1 VSAQQR
7 RWVLSGGLAS
17 GKSQVRRF
25 LDAHGVHTIDADV
38 IGHEVLE
45 SDGPAFSEVE
55 RRWPQVVQA
64 GEVIRSSLAAVVFGD
79 PAELAALEAITHPH
93 IFGRITA
100 QVEEVDGLVVVEV
113 PVLSH
118 SLGADWRRIVVDC
131 RDQIRLARA
140 IERGM
145 SPDDAR
151 ARIAAQP
158 TRGEWLAAA
167 DAVIPN
173 HGALNQLEQAVGR
186 LCSELAD

>member
-1 VSAQQR
+1 VSPQQP

-17 GKSQVRRF
+17 GKSRVRRV
-25 LDAHGVHTIDADV
+25 LKAHGVHTVDADA
-38 IGHEVLE
+38 IGHEVLRT
-45 SDGPAFSEVE
+45 DGPAFAEVS
-55 RRWPQVVQA
+55 RRWPQVLEG
-64 GEVIRSSLAAVVFGD
+64 GEVDRRRLAVIVFND
-79 PAELAALEAITHPH
+79 PEELAALEAITHPH

-100 QVEEVDGLVVVEV
+100 SVEEVDRVVVVEI
-113 PVLSH
+113 PVLNH
-118 SLGADWRRIVVDC
+118 SLGADWRRIVVDS

-145 SPDDAR
+145 SADDAR

-173 HGALNQLEQAVGR
+173 HGDLDQLEQAVGLLR
-186 LCSELAD
+186 SELTH